1 MLRELKIKNI
11 VLIEHLN
18 IVFKSG
24 LSVLTGET
32 GTGKSILLDSLG
44 LILGNRSDFS
54 LIRKHAEFASVTG
67 VFDIPVNHPVKTILD
82 KYNIVN
88 DAEIIIRREL
98 KKEGKS
104 KCIIND
110 TLVTRN
116 TLIEVTDQIIEIQGQ
131 FEDRGLLNVS
141 SHLSLLDSFAKH
153 EDLITDTKNAYNNVI
168 KYKKLIDEAEIEYN
182 RNNTN
187 SSWIKD
193 SLEQLNSLNPEQ
205 HEEESLSLKKT
216 TLVNQDKILS
226 SINNCK
232 KIIEREDGLEDLLN
246 QLVKNIDS
254 ISSYGD
260 TSLLDAA
267 EVVNRS
273 SIEINEI
280 KNMINNESLKISEDN
295 QSLEMIDDRLYE
307 LRSQAR
313 KHNCKVEELPIIIQS
328 LNLEL
333 ETLSNNEK
341 LSVELK
347 RKYNDSINE
356 YNKSSDIL
364 SLSRKKAAVILS
376 SKINK
381 ELPHLKLENAKIE
394 IFIENF
400 TDGKRSIQGNDKVI
414 FLACTNSGM
423 DMNPINKIVSGGELS
438 RFLLAIKF
446 VLETSIQNRTII
458 FDEIDSGIGGS
469 VANAVGVRLAKLG
482 QAYQTIIVTH
492 SPQVTSKG
500 IQHYLIEKNIINNIT
515 QTKVTQLFGK
525 DRIEEI
531 ARMLSGDTITNEARE
546 AASRLIDENLSCH

>member
-1 MLRELKIKNI
+1 M
-11 VLIEHLN
+11 
-18 IVFKSG
+18 
-24 LSVLTGET
+24 
-32 GTGKSILLDSLG
+32 
-44 LILGNRSDFS
+44 
-54 LIRKHAEFASVTG
+54 
-67 VFDIPVNHPVKTILD
+67 
-82 KYNIVN
+82 
-88 DAEIIIRREL
+88 
-98 KKEGKS
+98 
-104 KCIIND
+104 
-110 TLVTRN
+110 
-116 TLIEVTDQIIEIQGQ
+116 
-131 FEDRGLLNVS
+131 
-141 SHLSLLDSFAKH
+141 
-153 EDLITDTKNAYNNVI
+153 
-168 KYKKLIDEAEIEYN
+168 
-182 RNNTN
+182 
-187 SSWIKD
+187 
-193 SLEQLNSLNPEQ
+193 
-205 HEEESLSLKKT
+205 
-216 TLVNQDKILS
+216 
-226 SINNCK
+226 
-232 KIIEREDGLEDLLN
+232 LN
-246 QLVKNIDS
+246 QLIKNIDS
-254 ISSYGD
+254 INSYGD
-260 TSLLDAA
+260 KSLLDAA

-273 SIEINEI
+273 SIEMNEI
-280 KNMINNESLKISEDN
+280 KNIINSESLKITENS
-295 QSLEMIDDRLYE
+295 QSFEVIDDRLYE

-313 KHNCKVEELPIIIQS
+313 KHNCKVEELPRIIQR
-328 LNLEL
+328 LNREF

-341 LSVELK
+341 LLVELK
-347 RKYNDSINE
+347 RKYNESIIE

-364 SLSRKKAAVILS
+364 SESRNKAAVILS

-394 IFIENF
+394 IFIENL

-546 AASRLIDENLSCH
+546 AASKLIDENLSCH

>member
-1 MLRELKIKNI
+1 MLREIEIKNI

-54 LIRKHAEFASVTG
+54 LIRKNTEVASVTAI
-67 VFDIPVNHPVKTILD
+67 FDIPANHPVRAVLD
-82 KYNIVN
+82 KYNL
-88 DAEIIIRREL
+88 DYDTEIIVRRDL

-104 KCIIND
+104 KCVIND

-131 FEDRGLLNVS
+131 FEDRGLLNVN

-153 EDLITDTKNAYNNVI
+153 EDLISDTKNAYNNII
-168 KYKKLIDEAEIEYN
+168 KYKKLIDNAKNEYN
-182 RNNTN
+182 KNNEN
-187 SSWIKD
+187 INWIKD
-193 SLEQLNSLNPEQ
+193 SLEQLSLLNPEQ
-205 HEEESLSLKKT
+205 YEEENLNLKKT
-216 TLVNQDKILS
+216 ALVNQDKILNF
-226 SINNCK
+226 IEECK
-232 KIIEREDGLEDLLN
+232 EIIEKEDGLEDLLN
-246 QLVKNIDS
+246 RLSKNIDN
-254 ISSYGD
+254 INSYGD
-260 TSLLDAA
+260 KSLLDAY
-267 EVVNRS
+267 EIVNRS

-280 KNMINNESLKISEDN
+280 KNMINNEDLKIAKDT

-313 KHNCKVEELPIIIQS
+313 KHHCKVDELPKIIQN

-333 ETLSNNEK
+333 DTINNSK
-341 LSVELK
+341 ILSVELK
-347 RKYNDSINE
+347 RKYEESVNQYD
-356 YNKSSDIL
+356 KKSDIL
-364 SLSRKKAAVILS
+364 SKSRNDAAIILS
-376 SKINK
+376 NSINK
-381 ELPHLKLENAKIE
+381 ELPHLKLENATIE
-394 IFIENF
+394 ISVENL
-400 TDGKRSIQGNDKVI
+400 TDDKRSIQGKDKVV

-469 VANAVGVRLAKLG
+469 VANAVGIRLAKLG
-482 QAYQTIIVTH
+482 DAYQTIIVTH

-500 IQHYLIEKNIINNIT
+500 IQHYLIEKNTINNIT

-546 AASRLIDENLSCH
+546 AASKLINENFSCH